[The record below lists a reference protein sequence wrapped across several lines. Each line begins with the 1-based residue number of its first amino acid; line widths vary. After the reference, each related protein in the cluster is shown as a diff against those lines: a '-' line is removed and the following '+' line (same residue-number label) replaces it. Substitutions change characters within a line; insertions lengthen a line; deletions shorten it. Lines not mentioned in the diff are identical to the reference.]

1 MKREYGENGLQSYT
15 EAGFDLQDHSI
26 KKDKGKMK
34 IRIKAYSGSNHHRI
48 SSRLAK
54 GVICENYAKLK
65 TITIPKAK
73 SQHRNT

>member
-48 SSRLAK
+48 SSKLAK

-73 SQHRNT
+73 SKHRNT